1 MILVEYRKYK
11 SFINVFLES
20 LLILDI
26 KDFIVNTN
34 KQFMRS
40 SICLILML
48 LSIPICGQ
56 SYPKLVIINKQHYFK
71 RTVPKGN
78 YSGITWLEN
87 NSYAIVSDKA
97 EYSGLSLS

>member
-1 MILVEYRKYK
+1 
-11 SFINVFLES
+11 
-20 LLILDI
+20 
-26 KDFIVNTN
+26 
-34 KQFMRS
+34 
-40 SICLILML
+40 ML

-87 NSYAIVSDKA
+87 NYNRHNETKSSSKTKWNI
-97 EYSGLSLS
+97 